1 MTMCTMAVRTAAAM
15 SLIFAAS
22 FSPAETTSPPPASP
36 APASPAHA
44 SASAAAEL
52 DKHLTGLSSW
62 AADFTQTIDD
72 GHGNVQ
78 RSAAGRLFLQRPGKF
93 RWDYTQ
99 PSEQLVLADG
109 RQIWFYDKDL
119 AQANVRDMDTSLAST
134 PASLLSGSGSVST
147 QFNVTALPASG
158 GLQWYQ
164 LIPKHA
170 DTDFQVVRIGFD
182 KGDLRSMFLADKLN
196 QITQLTFSNSKR
208 NIVIA
213 AGSVFVRAAA
223 GSRCDR
229 TRRQVRTNDGT
240 YRPLADRLRPQSLD
254 EYVGQSHL
262 LGVGAPLRR
271 ALESGRPHS
280 MILWGPPGT
289 GKTTLA
295 RLVASGAHAEFI
307 ALSAVLAGIKDI
319 RAVVEQA
326 RSLRGTRDTVLFL
339 DEVHRFNKS
348 QQDTFLPYV
357 EDGTLIFVGATT
369 ENPSFEVNNA
379 LLSRA
384 RVYVLKPLEAADLA
398 KLLDRALQDPERGL
412 GQLKLQI
419 DDGAREL
426 LLAAADGDARR
437 MLNLLETAADLSSA
451 EEAGRRLDVDTMRAV
466 IGSTYVRF
474 DKGGENFYDQIS
486 ALHKSVRGSD
496 PDAALYWL
504 CRMLAG
510 GCDPLYIA
518 RRALRMASE
527 DIGNADPRALT
538 LALEACSVYERLGSP
553 EGELA
558 IAQAVVFMACA
569 AKSNAVY
576 TAYKAAAEDA
586 AGLGS
591 LEVPLHLRNAPT
603 RLMKEIGYGKGYR
616 YAHDEPGGY
625 AAGERYFP
633 DEMPDR
639 RYYVPAPRGLEIKIG
654 EALNARRER
663 DARARGAGG

>member
-1 MTMCTMAVRTAAAM
+1 MT
-15 SLIFAAS
+15 
-22 FSPAETTSPPPASP
+22 
-36 APASPAHA
+36 
-44 SASAAAEL
+44 
-52 DKHLTGLSSW
+52 GG
-62 AADFTQTIDD
+62 D
-72 GHGNVQ
+72 GP
-78 RSAAGRLFLQRPGKF
+78 L
-93 RWDYTQ
+93 
-99 PSEQLVLADG
+99 
-109 RQIWFYDKDL
+109 
-119 AQANVRDMDTSLAST
+119 
-134 PASLLSGSGSVST
+134 
-147 QFNVTALPASG
+147 
-158 GLQWYQ
+158 
-164 LIPKHA
+164 
-170 DTDFQVVRIGFD
+170 
-182 KGDLRSMFLADKLN
+182 
-196 QITQLTFSNSKR
+196 
-208 NIVIA
+208 
-213 AGSVFVRAAA
+213 
-223 GSRCDR
+223 
-229 TRRQVRTNDGT
+229 
-240 YRPLADRLRPQSLD
+240 RPLADRLRPQSLD
-254 EYVGQSHL
+254 EYVGQPHL
-262 LGVGAPLRR
+262 LGAGAPLRR

-295 RLVASGAHAEFI
+295 RLAAKGAKAEFI
-307 ALSAVLAGIKDI
+307 SLSAVLAGIKDI

-326 RSLRGTRDTVLFL
+326 KALRGTRDTVLFL

-357 EDGTLIFVGATT
+357 EDGTLIFIGATT

-384 RVYVLKPLEAADLA
+384 RVYVLKSIDTAELA
-398 KLLDRALQDPERGL
+398 KLLDRALSDKERGL
-412 GQLKLQI
+412 GLLGLGV
-419 DDGAREL
+419 DTGAREL

-437 MLNLLETAADLSSA
+437 MLNLLETAADLSVA
-451 EEAGRRLDVDTMRAV
+451 GPAGRRLDVDTMRSV
-466 IGSTYVRF
+466 IGTNYVRF

-510 GCDPLYIA
+510 GCDPLYVA

-538 LALEACSVYERLGSP
+538 MALEACAVYERLGSP

-576 TAYKAAAEDA
+576 TAFNAAAEDA
-586 AGLGS
+586 ATLGS
-591 LEVPLHLRNAPT
+591 LEVPLQLRNAPT

-639 RYYVPAPRGLEIKIG
+639 RYYVPVTRGLEIKIG
-654 EALNARRER
+654 EALAARRAR
-663 DARARGAGG
+663 DSKVQDAGKS